1 MSFMVADSPAPTRR
15 AAAAELERPT
25 PTAPPVGRGFAR
37 PEHPPGVTLA
47 SYLVEL
53 HD

>member
-25 PTAPPVGRGFAR
+25 PTARRLV
-37 PEHPPGVTLA
+37 VA
-47 SYLVEL
+47 SLRFSWGE
-53 HD
+53 